1 MAPALA
7 VPAAS
12 GPAVPPVRPATAARA
27 AALVN
32 PAIAAVLETS
42 ARSAGPASPVRPG
55 RPVTAAG
62 TGAAAIPASSQ
73 LREPSVC
80 GCSPWITATDNGAS
94 TLYYHS
100 RSIGLSVSNGDN
112 YVVSFHFDPNRR
124 PEHRLEERQLHQRA
138 ATEHD
143 YSPYSDDEG
152 NFPGRE
158 DF

>member
-1 MAPALA
+1 VFSLDQDDRDQRRHADYDHA
-7 VPAAS
+7 
-12 GPAVPPVRPATAARA
+12 
-27 AALVN
+27 
-32 PAIAAVLETS
+32 
-42 ARSAGPASPVRPG
+42 
-55 RPVTAAG
+55 
-62 TGAAAIPASSQ
+62 
-73 LREPSVC
+73 
-80 GCSPWITATDNGAS
+80 TATDNGAS